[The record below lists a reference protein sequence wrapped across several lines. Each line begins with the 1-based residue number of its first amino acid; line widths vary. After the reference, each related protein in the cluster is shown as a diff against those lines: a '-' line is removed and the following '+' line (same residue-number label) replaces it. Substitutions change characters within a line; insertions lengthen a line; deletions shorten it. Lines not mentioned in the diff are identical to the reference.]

1 MQTARALAPRAPTT
15 MHCNLKHPEVHDATA
30 RSACIAN
37 CLGTDWNPTAGPVC
51 GGRRNGRA
59 TSGRCAHLPTLC
71 MCFFGSTGGVGQ
83 GGACGG
89 RWGVVA
95 HLSAGALWLR
105 TLQLPLCKCR
115 RLVRCM
121 GPVQQPSWQSCT
133 GPLARSL
140 CNCLFAN
147 LAGWFVVSGLPA
159 TVCLREQIS
168 LRVCREL
175 GNRLQ
180 PPWLLLP
187 ATIPLAGHHSC
198 LHGGV
203 HSLRGLQ

>member
-1 MQTARALAPRAPTT
+1 MPPRALHASLIGWAPTGIPQPA
-15 MHCNLKHPEVHDATA
+15 LSLGAGAIGEQPADAAHTC
-30 RSACIAN
+30 RPCACAS
-37 CLGTDWNPTAGPVC
+37 LAVP
-51 GGRRNGRA
+51 GG
-59 TSGRCAHLPTLC
+59 SGKVEH
-71 MCFFGSTGGVGQ
+71 VGD
-83 GGACGG
+83 G
-89 RWGVVA
+89 GVVA

-133 GPLARSL
+133 GPLACSL

-180 PPWLLLP
+180 PPWLLSP